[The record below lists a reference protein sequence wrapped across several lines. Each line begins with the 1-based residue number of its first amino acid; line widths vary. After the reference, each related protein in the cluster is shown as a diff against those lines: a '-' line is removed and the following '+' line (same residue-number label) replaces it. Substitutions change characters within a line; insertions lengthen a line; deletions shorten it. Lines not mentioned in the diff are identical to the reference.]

1 MSDALGK
8 GLESLIPHRDPER
21 KSAPAIIAAEREGGN
36 VQEPE
41 EIAVHTADNDG
52 VVAGTPGIAE
62 PVVFSASAT
71 TGSGATAPSRS
82 YQDHFQPRRGD
93 SIYWIELERIEPNP
107 FQPRREFGEDALREL
122 ADSIREHGVLQPI
135 LVTKREQETST
146 GLDVRYQLIAGERRW
161 RAAKLAGLS
170 QVPAVI
176 RRGMPDDRIKL
187 ELAIIENVQRED
199 LNAMDRALAY
209 KQLTDQFHLVQR
221 EIAARI
227 GKSREMVAN
236 TLRLLALSPEMQG
249 ALRSGK
255 ISEGHARAILMAGD
269 DAGKQAEMYTTILS
283 DRLNV
288 REAEGRA
295 RQIAGKSLTLRKR
308 PASDETNPEMRAWT
322 ARLQDR
328 FGTKVRLQRIGE
340 RGKIVVEF
348 YSEEELRALLQKLV
362 QEA

>member
-8 GLESLIPHRDPER
+8 GLESLIPHRPPER
-21 KSAPAIIAAEREGGN
+21 EDRIAA
-36 VQEPE
+36 
-41 EIAVHTADNDG
+41 HSADSDG
-52 VVAGTPGIAE
+52 TSSDATPGIAE
-62 PVVFSASAT
+62 AIASGT
-71 TGSGATAPSRS
+71 TMSEKGGGTSGLSRS
-82 YQDHFQPRRGD
+82 YQDHFVARRGD
-93 SIYWIELERIEPNP
+93 SIFWIELERIEANP
-107 FQPRREFGEDALREL
+107 FQPRREFDEGTLGEL
-122 ADSIREHGVLQPI
+122 ANSIREHGVLQPV
-135 LVTKREQETST
+135 LVTKREVETPT

-170 QVPAVI
+170 QIPAVI

-221 EIAARI
+221 EIAMRI

-236 TLRLLALSPEMQG
+236 TLRLLTLSPETQG
-249 ALRSGK
+249 ALRGGK
-255 ISEGHARAILMAGD
+255 ITEGHARAILMAGD
-269 DAGKQAEMYTTILS
+269 DAGKQAEVYNAIVA

-288 REAEGRA
+288 REAESRA
-295 RQIAGKSLTLRKR
+295 RHIAGKPLTLRKR
-308 PASDETNPEMRAWT
+308 AAADETNPEMRAWT

-328 FGTKVRLQRIGE
+328 FGTRVRLQRMGE

-348 YSEEELRALLQKLV
+348 YSEEELRGLLHKLI